1 MSNKTI
7 KIISILGAITM
18 VFSLSSCS
26 AGSDESSGI
35 YKKAVEEAWSV
46 FDTKYQLMG
55 CSNRSLGWNM
65 ILLALTQD
73 MGISVT
79 PVDQSKYKSA
89 AEVILE
95 ENC

>member
-1 MSNKTI
+1 MGNKTI
-7 KIISILGAITM
+7 KVISILGAITM

-26 AGSDESSGI
+26 AGSDESNDI
-35 YKKAVEEAWSV
+35 YKKAVTEAWNV

-55 CSNRSLGWNM
+55 CSNRGLGWNM

-79 PVDQSKYKSA
+79 PVDEPKYKSA
-89 AEVILE
+89 AETILE